1 VLEKQ
6 VLALSLFVLMLNKKL
21 KNSHYK
27 VLLNREQRILSF
39 AIDALRI
46 YFV

>member
-1 VLEKQ
+1 
-6 VLALSLFVLMLNKKL
+6 MLKKKL

-27 VLLNREQRILSF
+27 VLLNREQKILSF
-39 AIDALRI
+39 AIDGLRI